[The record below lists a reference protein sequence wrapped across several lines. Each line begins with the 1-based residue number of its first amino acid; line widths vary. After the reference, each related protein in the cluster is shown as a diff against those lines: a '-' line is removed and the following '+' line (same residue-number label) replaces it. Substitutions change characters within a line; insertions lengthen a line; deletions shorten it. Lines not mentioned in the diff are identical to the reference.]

1 MYLTSTINQIFD
13 EITQYSVWSIYW
25 WWEKLFYNKADI
37 LIILESAIKQQGI
50 KKQQIHFPGFK
61 ATIVIDIGIDDN
73 WYRCQIWLI
82 WHLYQIRCQSW
93 HLILPP
99 GTSQKE
105 HESPK
110 QRTIHLLPFASFV
123 FLMNAYHTLI
133 YHL

>member
-73 WYRCQIWLI
+73 WYRWQLI
-82 WHLYQIRCQSW
+82 
-93 HLILPP
+93 
-99 GTSQKE
+99 
-105 HESPK
+105 
-110 QRTIHLLPFASFV
+110 
-123 FLMNAYHTLI
+123 
-133 YHL
+133 